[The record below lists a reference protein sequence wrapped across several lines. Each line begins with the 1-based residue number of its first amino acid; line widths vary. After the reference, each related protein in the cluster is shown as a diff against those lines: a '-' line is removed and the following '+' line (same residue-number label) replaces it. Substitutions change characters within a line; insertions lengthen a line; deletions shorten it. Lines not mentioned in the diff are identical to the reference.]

1 MQAVEIGN
9 EEIIKML
16 LDKGA
21 KPDTIVNYRTP
32 LSVAKEKGK
41 REIIALLESY
51 LPSWSII
58 YGWKLELMKFGES
71 MYIWCWEMA
80 WSGVVTLAGAL
91 FSFPSFQASLKFRD
105 ASWCLLLILIYSI
118 NDQSVDNDPER

>member
-21 KPDTIVNYRTP
+21 KPDTIVNYQTP

-51 LPSWSII
+51 LPS
-58 YGWKLELMKFGES
+58 
-71 MYIWCWEMA
+71 
-80 WSGVVTLAGAL
+80 
-91 FSFPSFQASLKFRD
+91 
-105 ASWCLLLILIYSI
+105 
-118 NDQSVDNDPER
+118 

>member
-21 KPDTIVNYRTP
+21 KPDTIVKNRTP

-51 LPSWSII
+51 LP
-58 YGWKLELMKFGES
+58 F
-71 MYIWCWEMA
+71 
-80 WSGVVTLAGAL
+80 
-91 FSFPSFQASLKFRD
+91 
-105 ASWCLLLILIYSI
+105 
-118 NDQSVDNDPER
+118 

>member
-21 KPDTIVNYRTP
+21 KPDTIVNDRTP

-41 REIIALLESY
+41 PEIIALLESY
-51 LPSWSII
+51 LPS
-58 YGWKLELMKFGES
+58 
-71 MYIWCWEMA
+71 
-80 WSGVVTLAGAL
+80 
-91 FSFPSFQASLKFRD
+91 
-105 ASWCLLLILIYSI
+105 
-118 NDQSVDNDPER
+118 